1 MKSLRSPL
9 HLRLTTTLVA
19 ARERAGVTQQQLA
32 DKLGKPQS
40 YVAKYEGGER
50 RIDVV
55 EYIAIAEAL
64 GFDAGRVV
72 RELVHHSRSHR

>member
-9 HLRLTTTLVA
+9 HQRLTTTLVA

-55 EYIAIAEAL
+55 EYIEIAAAL

-72 RELVHHSRSHR
+72 RELVTYRRSER